1 MRNMKTLLRLMGA
14 AALTTVAASSVV
26 ACGTQTKAPVLN
38 GKYATLLGWY
48 SDEKTT
54 TINQELKKDDS
65 SAGKESYSIAVS
77 AVDNTKIT
85 ATKFNE
91 KLLKA
96 GDGADSD
103 KSQAFSDD
111 AAAFLK
117 DLGFTPDSKKFYS
130 ADDVKKITALF
141 AKVESTEA
149 GKIEANSAKS
159 DFNVAAGTC
168 QINIM
173 DKATG
178 DDAKSVKKYTINT
191 LKKDTLGVPAAVA
204 AIVVKN
210 NLALTPANKFKK
222 DGNVLTSLPW
232 ADGKTK
238 EKNLYDSLVK
248 LIGGQKLVWSTTDG
262 GTAINKYPN
271 DTTTDVFLRV
281 MFGEVKV
288 VSFKVD
294 KMPA

>member
-26 ACGTQTKAPVLN
+26 ACGTQTKAPSLN

-48 SDEKTT
+48 SNENTSL
-54 TINQELKKDDS
+54 INQELKKDDT
-65 SAGKESYSIAVS
+65 AGKESYSISVPA
-77 AVDNTKIT
+77 ADNTKIT

-96 GDGADSD
+96 GTGADSD
-103 KSQAFSDD
+103 KFQAVSDD

-130 ADDVKKITALF
+130 VDDVKKITALS

-149 GKIEANSAKS
+149 GKIEAAGTT
-159 DFNVAAGTC
+159 DFKVEVGTC

-191 LKKDTLGVPAAVA
+191 LKKDALGVPAAVYTL
-204 AIVVKN
+204 VE
-210 NLALTPANKFKK
+210 LAKLDLTKANGFEQGK
-222 DGNVLTSLPW
+222 DVLKSLPW
-232 ADGKTK
+232 KAANSK
-238 EKNLYDSLVK
+238 EKNLYNSLVNLFSK
-248 LIGGQKLVWSTTDG
+248 DKVSLVWTSDDQGQTVVPKYTDQKVYL
-262 GTAINKYPN
+262 TVK
-271 DTTTDVFLRV
+271 
-281 MFGEVKV
+281 FGEVKV
-288 VSFKVD
+288 TNTLDFGT
-294 KMPA
+294 PQA

>member
-26 ACGTQTKAPVLN
+26 ACGTQTKAPALN
-38 GKYATLLGWY
+38 GKYAALLGWY
-48 SDEKTT
+48 SDENISL
-54 TINQELKKDDS
+54 INQELKKNYTT
-65 SAGKESYSIAVS
+65 GKEKYSIEA
-77 AVDNTKIT
+77 DDTKIT
-85 ATKFNE
+85 ATKFNG

-96 GDGADSD
+96 GTGTDSD

-130 ADDVKKITALF
+130 ADDVKKITALS
-141 AKVESTEA
+141 AKVESTEVC
-149 GKIEANSAKS
+149 KIEAAGTT
-159 DFNVAAGTC
+159 DFKVEAGTC

-191 LKKDTLGVPAAVA
+191 LKKDALGVPAEVA
-204 AIVVKN
+204 AILIKT
-210 NLALTPANKFKK
+210 NLALTKDNNFKK
-222 DGNVLTSLPW
+222 DGDVLTSLPW

-288 VSFKVD
+288 VSFQVD

>member
-26 ACGTQTKAPVLN
+26 ACRTQTKAPALN

-48 SDEKTT
+48 SNENTSL
-54 TINQELKKDDS
+54 INQELKKDDT
-65 SAGKESYSIAVS
+65 AGKESYSISVPA
-77 AVDNTKIT
+77 ADNTKIT

-96 GDGADSD
+96 GTGADSD
-103 KSQAFSDD
+103 KFQAVSDD

-130 ADDVKKITALF
+130 ADDVKKITALS

-149 GKIEANSAKS
+149 GKIEAAGTT
-159 DFNVAAGTC
+159 DFKVEAGTC

-191 LKKDTLGVPAAVA
+191 LKKDALGVPAAVYTL
-204 AIVVKN
+204 VE
-210 NLALTPANKFKK
+210 LAKLDLTKANGFEQGK
-222 DGNVLTSLPW
+222 DVLKSLPW
-232 ADGKTK
+232 KAANSK
-238 EKNLYDSLVK
+238 EKNLYNSLVNLFSK
-248 LIGGQKLVWSTTDG
+248 DKVSLVWTSDDQGQTVVPKYTDQKVYL
-262 GTAINKYPN
+262 TVK
-271 DTTTDVFLRV
+271 
-281 MFGEVKV
+281 FGEVKV
-288 VSFKVD
+288 TNTLDFGT
-294 KMPA
+294 PQA

>member
-26 ACGTQTKAPVLN
+26 ACGTQTKAPSLN

-48 SDEKTT
+48 SNENTSL
-54 TINQELKKDDS
+54 INQELKKDDT
-65 SAGKESYSIAVS
+65 AGKESYSISVPA
-77 AVDNTKIT
+77 ADNTKIT

-96 GDGADSD
+96 GTGADSD
-103 KSQAFSDD
+103 KFQAVSDD

-130 ADDVKKITALF
+130 ADDVKKITALS

-149 GKIEANSAKS
+149 GKIEAAGTT
-159 DFNVAAGTC
+159 DFKVEAGTC

-191 LKKDTLGVPAAVA
+191 LKKDALGVPAAVYTL
-204 AIVVKN
+204 VE
-210 NLALTPANKFKK
+210 LAKLDLTKANGFEQGK
-222 DGNVLTSLPW
+222 DVLKSLPW
-232 ADGKTK
+232 KAANSK
-238 EKNLYDSLVK
+238 EKNLYNSLVNLFSK
-248 LIGGQKLVWSTTDG
+248 DKVSLVWTSDDQGQTVVPKYTDQKVYL
-262 GTAINKYPN
+262 TVK
-271 DTTTDVFLRV
+271 
-281 MFGEVKV
+281 FGEVKV
-288 VSFKVD
+288 TNTLDFGT
-294 KMPA
+294 PQA

>member
-26 ACGTQTKAPVLN
+26 ACGTQTKAPALN

-48 SDEKTT
+48 SNENTSL
-54 TINQELKKDDS
+54 INQELKKDDT
-65 SAGKESYSIAVS
+65 AGKESYSISVPA
-77 AVDNTKIT
+77 ADNTKIT

-96 GDGADSD
+96 GTGADSD
-103 KSQAFSDD
+103 KFQAVSDD

-130 ADDVKKITALF
+130 ADDVKKITALS

-149 GKIEANSAKS
+149 GKIEA
-159 DFNVAAGTC
+159 AGTTDFKVEAGTY

-178 DDAKSVKKYTINT
+178 DDAKSIKKYTINS
-191 LKKDTLGVPAAVA
+191 LKKDALGVPAAVYTL
-204 AIVVKN
+204 VE
-210 NLALTPANKFKK
+210 LAKLDLTKANGFEQGK
-222 DGNVLTSLPW
+222 DVLKSLPW
-232 ADGKTK
+232 KAANSK
-238 EKNLYDSLVK
+238 EKNLYNSLVNLFSK
-248 LIGGQKLVWSTTDG
+248 DKVSLVWTSDDQGQTVVPKYTDQKVYL
-262 GTAINKYPN
+262 TVK
-271 DTTTDVFLRV
+271 
-281 MFGEVKV
+281 FGEVKV
-288 VSFKVD
+288 TNTLDFGT
-294 KMPA
+294 PQA